1 MNILFAD
8 NAPAFLATQ
17 AELLVAAG
25 YQVLSAT
32 TLAEARRL
40 LETGRVHLA
49 ILDIR
54 MVDDEDERDVSGLDL
69 AKDPAYR
76 AIPKIILTGYPTY
89 TAVREALGPALDGLP
104 PAVAFVAKSEGPEA
118 MIQAVKEAFEK
129 HVRINWELVIR
140 WSERE
145 PLSFPHLV
153 TLIEPG
159 LDSAVLLDR
168 AGELED
174 LFRKLFY
181 TSSQITPAR
190 LLTRREGRITLEV
203 TAYPPDGQPESLVV
217 TCGLKPQMEKETES
231 YKRFASLSA
240 RGGGTVWAGPVETLH
255 FAAVAYAIPGVD
267 VADTRTFSE
276 YYPRN
281 PSERVLVA
289 LDNLFQKALAPCYE
303 QGRSLEK
310 SRTLNELW
318 LEELRLTG
326 EKLPQA
332 ELARRV
338 EALCREALAAGLL
351 VIEHAPD
358 ALTFRFGDG
367 TSVTYPNPASCF
379 YEKSATVEPPVLCG
393 FTHGRLD
400 GAAFLVDRRGRS
412 WLVDFGQVAARPLL
426 YDFVTLE
433 TAIRFD
439 LLDVV
444 DPIAWRALETGLLST
459 AFSAEADA
467 EVQKALSAIQ
477 RIRALALATTGSDF
491 RSYLVG
497 LLCHA
502 IGRLAAYQPGVRC
515 TRQELAPYA
524 HALLLAA
531 ILCEKLAALTA
542 RPAEA
547 TSSLWIDKARRE
559 VWVEG
564 RQIERVS
571 KLEFTLLAFLFDHRG
586 QVCSRDDILAQ
597 LYPQE
602 IRDPNADMSDN
613 RVDVIVGRLRK
624 RIEPDPAHPRYVLTV
639 RDIGYRLAP
648 D

>member
-25 YQVLSAT
+25 YQVLPAT

-54 MVDDEDERDVSGLDL
+54 MVDDDDERDVSGLDL
-69 AKDPAYR
+69 ARDPAYR
-76 AIPKIILTGYPTY
+76 AIPKIILTGFATTDKVRDSLKPTL
-89 TAVREALGPALDGLP
+89 AGSP
-104 PAVAFVAKSEGPEA
+104 PAVNFLGKDEGSEV
-118 MIQAVKEAFEK
+118 MIQAVKEALEK
-129 HVRINWELVIR
+129 HVRINWNLVIR

-145 PLSFPHLV
+145 PSSFPHLV

-159 LDSAVLLDR
+159 LDSAILLDR

-181 TSSQITPAR
+181 TSSQITLAR
-190 LLTRREGRITLEV
+190 LLTRREGRITPEV
-203 TAYPPDGQPESLVV
+203 TTHPPDGQPESLVV
-217 TCGLKPQMEKETES
+217 TCGLKPQMERETAG

-255 FAAVAYAIPGVD
+255 FSAVAYAIPGVD

-281 PSERVLVA
+281 SADRVQVA

-310 SRTLNELW
+310 GRTLNELW

-326 EKLPQA
+326 EKLPPA
-332 ELARRV
+332 ELARRI
-338 EALCREALAAGLL
+338 EALCREALAAGIM
-351 VIEHAPD
+351 VIEHADD

-379 YEKSATVEPPVLCG
+379 YEKPAAVEPPVLCG

-400 GAAFLVDRRGRS
+400 GNAFLVDRRGRS
-412 WLVDFGQVAARPLL
+412 WLVDFGRVAARPLL
-426 YDFVTLE
+426 YDFVALE
-433 TAIRFD
+433 TAIRFE
-439 LLDVV
+439 LLDVT
-444 DPIAWRALETGLLST
+444 DPVAWRTLETGLLST
-459 AFSAEADA
+459 AISAEADA

-477 RIRALALATTGSDF
+477 RIRALALATTGSDVK
-491 RSYLVG
+491 SYLVG

-502 IGRLAAYQPGVRC
+502 VGRLAAYQPGVRC

-524 HALLLAA
+524 HALFLAA
-531 ILCEKLAALTA
+531 SLCAKLADLMK

-547 TSSLWIDKARRE
+547 TRSLWVDKAHRE

-564 RQIERVS
+564 RRIERVS

-586 QVCSRDDILAQ
+586 QVCSRDAILAQ

-602 IRDPNADMSDN
+602 IRDPDADMSDN
-613 RVDVIVGRLRK
+613 RVDVVVGRLRK
-624 RIEPDPAHPRYVLTV
+624 RIEPDPANPRYVLTV
-639 RDIGYRLAP
+639 RDIGYRLAL